1 MLEKRKTPVGLY
13 VTLGVILM
21 ILSYY
26 VSGLFT
32 FDDLSMNNMQ
42 DYLVYIALH
51 FWQVTRWYN
60 DKTIPIMGLGFLG
73 WVFIIY
79 YFIISRGKDTLKLNT
94 ELHLYVSFFI
104 SKD

>member
-79 YFIISRGKDTLKLNT
+79 YFTS
-94 ELHLYVSFFI
+94 
-104 SKD
+104 

>member
-1 MLEKRKTPVGLY
+1 MA
-13 VTLGVILM
+13 LGVILM

-51 FWQVTRWYN
+51 FLA
-60 DKTIPIMGLGFLG
+60 G
-73 WVFIIY
+73 
-79 YFIISRGKDTLKLNT
+79 DTL
-94 ELHLYVSFFI
+94 V
-104 SKD
+104 